1 MDKDKILE
9 RWTEYIG
16 DLYNDTRNEERTGT
30 TNNEGPPILEEEVIS
45 ALKKMKNGKAAG
57 PDNITK
63 EMIDALE
70 EFGISTVT
78 KLLNNIYNSGSIPAD
93 MTKSIFIAL
102 PKTANANE
110 CESHRTISLMSHIT
124 KLLLRIIMMR
134 VRNKILPEIAEEQ
147 CGFIEGKGT
156 INAIYMLRAIIERA
170 LEVQKDLYLCFIDYT
185 KAFDRVQHDNI
196 INILENLHIDGK
208 DLRIIKNMY
217 WEQTAAIR
225 IENEVSEFIKIKRGV
240 RQGCVLSPDLFSLY
254 SETVTHRGNARYS
267 DRRPHH

>member
-1 MDKDKILE
+1 MTEEILNAMDERRKNKNNTAEYERLNKEIRNKCNEAKENWLNEKCEEMEKVHQQNSQDMHKKIKEICHTRGSPTSGCIKSKDGDIIMDKDKILE

-16 DLYNDTRNEERTGT
+16 DLYNDMRNEERTDT

-156 INAIYMLRAIIERA
+156 INAIYIQKLSTEYSMII
-170 LEVQKDLYLCFIDYT
+170 
-185 KAFDRVQHDNI
+185 
-196 INILENLHIDGK
+196 
-208 DLRIIKNMY
+208 
-217 WEQTAAIR
+217 
-225 IENEVSEFIKIKRGV
+225 S
-240 RQGCVLSPDLFSLY
+240 
-254 SETVTHRGNARYS
+254 
-267 DRRPHH
+267 